1 MRMRHLLLLGL
12 MTLTGCTA
20 LQEASHR
27 EPLPHPASAEEAI
40 KTAKQLSAENRWSDA
55 ISILDS
61 AIVRFPHH
69 ERLKSSKHKLQLQR
83 EQQRRFLEDQ
93 ILANDA
99 ENQKKQI
106 QLLKELEQL
115 NTGDLVSISRRLYW
129 EKILAEKLEPLVHCA
144 EFHADNNTALARQC
158 FNLATDLPVP
168 ETFEPRL
175 DEANQ
180 KLRKIEK
187 ILADK
192 KQAAEAQ
199 ARSEEVER
207 LLADAREASDKQLYS
222 KTLSIL
228 GQVEKLQPDHAEA
241 GKLHQQA
248 WSMLKP
254 QIDALTKLGDRLYLD
269 NQLEAAVGTWQAA
282 LTLAPNDEEIIG
294 RIERAR
300 TVMDRLRTLRQQQ
313 GEMGIKM

>member
-1 MRMRHLLLLGL
+1 MRHLLLLAL

-20 LQEASHR
+20 LQETTER
-27 EPLPHPASAEEAI
+27 EPLPQASAAEAM
-40 KTAKQLSAENRWSDA
+40 KTAKQLSAEKKWSDA
-55 ISILDS
+55 IDVLDK
-61 AIVRFPHH
+61 AIARFPH
-69 ERLKSSKHKLQLQR
+69 EQRLKLNKRNMQLQR

-115 NTGDLVSISRRLYW
+115 KPDDLVFISRRLYW
-129 EKILAEKLEPLVHCA
+129 EKILSEKLGPLVNCA
-144 EFHADNNTALARQC
+144 EFHTDKHTALARQC
-158 FNLATDLPVP
+158 FDLATDLPVP

-175 DEANQ
+175 EEANQ

-187 ILADK
+187 ILAEK
-192 KQAAEAQ
+192 KRAAEAR
-199 ARSEEVER
+199 ARTEKMER
-207 LLADAREASDKQLYS
+207 LLTEAREASDKQLYR
-222 KTLSIL
+222 KALDIL
-228 GQVEKLQPDHAEA
+228 NRVSKLQPDNPEA
-241 GKLHQQA
+241 KKLHQHA

-269 NQLEAAVGTWQAA
+269 NHLEAAVGTWQAA

-300 TVMDRLRTLRQQQ
+300 TVMERLRTLRQQQ
-313 GEMGIKM
+313 GDSAIKM